1 VPLFTDAIANLRGKP
16 IPAPANAADWT
27 SSLSFLREG
36 SIDLADGLTASYK
49 AIYQRQPWVY
59 AAVNKLA
66 RSVARMPLKAY
77 ERDDAEKRRSFDGR
91 LSDLMHQPYRGG
103 TPFGLKERIVKNTAI
118 YGNAIVVKLG
128 PDDPDAPPDELFPA
142 PATGWSLGEGDYYIW
157 TSKAGDRYP
166 FERRKI
172 IHFRF
177 WDLDETGFGMS
188 MLEPLRM
195 TLAIEDAAQRL
206 GVSAFKMPR
215 PGSVLKTD
223 QKLKPEAAAALKAN
237 IQAVHGTVDNAF
249 KVAVLEQGLEWAPW
263 PSTNMTESAVVD
275 HRKLTREEVAAVFDV
290 PQPTIGMLDEANFAS
305 VDMLHTMLY
314 QDSLGPWVTMIEE
327 TLQAEFVN
335 MIPAFAGQFVE
346 FDLNAVLRG
355 DISSRYRA
363 YSTAISAGF
372 KTPDEIRALENDAP
386 MADQQPEAGMLHFP
400 LNQSS
405 GRVGAQI
412 SEDSGATDD
421 SAK

>member
-1 VPLFTDAIANLRGKP
+1 MPLFRDAISNLRGRP
-16 IPAPANAADWT
+16 IPSPANATDWT

-49 AIYQRQPWVY
+49 AIYQKQPWVY

-77 ERDDAEKRRSFDGR
+77 ERDDQEKRRSFDGP
-91 LSDLMHQPYRGG
+91 LSDLMHRPYGGG
-103 TPFGLKERIVKNTAI
+103 TPFSLKERIVKNTAI

-128 PDDPDAPPDELFPA
+128 SERADDVPDDLFPA
-142 PATGWSLGEGDYYIW
+142 PATGWNLGEGGFYIW
-157 TSKAGDRYP
+157 TDKNGERYP
-166 FERRKI
+166 FERWKI

-177 WDLDETGFGMS
+177 WDLDESGFGLS

-206 GVSAFKMPR
+206 GVASFNRPK

-223 QKLKPEAAAALKAN
+223 QKLKPESAAALKAN
-237 IQAVHGTVDNAF
+237 LKAAHGSVDKAF
-249 KVAVLEQGLEWAPW
+249 QVAVLEQGLDWAPW
-263 PSTNMTESAVVD
+263 PETNMKDSAVVD

-305 VDMLHTMLY
+305 LDILHTMLY
-314 QDSLGPWVTMIEE
+314 QDSLGPWVTMIEQ
-327 TLQAEFVN
+327 TLQAEFVE
-335 MIPAFAGQFVE
+335 MIPAFANQFLE

-355 DISSRYRA
+355 DITSRYRA
-363 YSTAISAGF
+363 YSVAINSGF
-372 KTPDEIRALENDAP
+372 KTQNEIRALENDAP
-386 MADQQPEAGMLHFP
+386 MDDPEADRLHLP
-400 LNQSS
+400 ANLS
-405 GRVGAQI
+405 GAVGAQVA
-412 SEDSGATDD
+412 EDTGREDRRNA
-421 SAK
+421 